1 MEIMSKEAI
10 SSTNNGFS
18 SKGMCSCTS
27 LLLNKSASARARAH
41 THTDKQRCRACG
53 LITSCGFDFGGRSN
67 NEEDVAG
74 WVVLGWTV
82 EKFWEGGSYG
92 EGGFRKKVVRSREGQ
107 RQRDEGG

>member
-18 SKGMCSCTS
+18 GKGMCSCTS
-27 LLLNKSASARARAH
+27 LLLNKSASAH

-53 LITSCGFDFGGRSN
+53 GN

-107 RQRDEGG
+107 RQRDGGG